1 MAFFHGNLSVVR
13 MLLNKKANLNAND
26 IIGMTPPHY
35 AVDADR
41 FDCLKYALDNGA
53 DLERKDKCGYTLLL
67 RAGMYCMFVTGIR
80 VCSYLNHSEKVG
92 FSSFLF

>member
-13 MLLNKKANLNAND
+13 MLLNKKASLNAHD

-35 AVDADR
+35 AVDADK

-67 RAGMYCMFVTGIR
+67 RAGKYYI
-80 VCSYLNHSEKVG
+80 
-92 FSSFLF
+92 